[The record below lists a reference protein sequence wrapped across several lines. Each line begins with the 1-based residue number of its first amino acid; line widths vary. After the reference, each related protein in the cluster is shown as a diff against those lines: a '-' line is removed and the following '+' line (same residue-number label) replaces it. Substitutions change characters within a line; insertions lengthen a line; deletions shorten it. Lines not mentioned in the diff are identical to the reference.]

1 MNSPDTTALNRPDVK
16 PDGRHSASSDS
27 RGAPND
33 PEFITICDA
42 YRSSGGIARA
52 PELAECLLARPPL
65 GSHGLE
71 AMIVAGRVFSF
82 EWNRS
87 CWVPMFQFGPER
99 GPQPRAA
106 VAEVLAELAPVFDG
120 WHLAV
125 WFARPNAWLR
135 ERRPLDLLESDLDDV
150 LATARADRYIAQL

>member
-1 MNSPDTTALNRPDVK
+1 MNSYLPAALARPDVV
-16 PDGRHSASSDS
+16 PDPWRAAPAASD
-27 RGAPND
+27 GEPND
-33 PEFITICDA
+33 LEFITICDA

-82 EWNRS
+82 AWNRS

-99 GPQPRAA
+99 GPLPRAA
-106 VAEVLAELAPVFDG
+106 VAEVLTELAPSFDG
-120 WHLAV
+120 WHLAA
-125 WFARPNAWLR
+125 WFVQPNAWLR
-135 ERRPLDLLESDLDDV
+135 ERRPLDLLDSDLDDV